1 MTSKSVWLGAR
12 GDSGDAVPLPGRARG
27 SRLML
32 GLSPMPP
39 PPFRG
44 LSPVAGVAD
53 RPPQTVSGRPA
64 GLTAH
69 SGEQLP
75 QLPPD
80 PGRGDG
86 VEVIARA
93 DDLTVAYPHHEDRG
107 QRVRLPALRVGPLIL
122 ELGHDD
128 LRIGRLVNDD
138 IANPAARP
146 RPLAGVGRPGA
157 RAQPEVLPDLL
168 PAARRRG
175 AQRIER
181 VDDVGLLGVE
191 IGQLLKAPVGHAVS
205 EREEDLSRGA
215 RRAWRAGLVHGSL
228 LSSAR
233 YPAGPSSIR
242 SNDSE

>member
-44 LSPVAGVAD
+44 LSPVVGVAD

-64 GLTAH
+64 SLTAH

-107 QRVRLPALRVGPLIL
+107 QRVRLPALRVSPLIL

-128 LRIGRLVNDD
+128 LGVGRLVSDD

-146 RPLAGVGRPGA
+146 RPAGSPRAARSAPGPPPGCAPPGRAADRTGG
-157 RAQPEVLPDLL
+157 RRRS
-168 PAARRRG
+168 ARRRDR
-175 AQRIER
+175 A
-181 VDDVGLLGVE
+181 
-191 IGQLLKAPVGHAVS
+191 APQS
-205 EREEDLSRGA
+205 A
-215 RRAWRAGLVHGSL
+215 RR
-228 LSSAR
+228 
-233 YPAGPSSIR
+233 
-242 SNDSE
+242 